1 MTEHLLLEDRVEH
14 SLHCRL
20 YILDGIVDDL
30 VEPHIDVLLV
40 RCCLRHRVRTNVES
54 DDDRI
59 GCGCKADIGLVDG
72 TDTAVNYFYYYL
84 FVGQF
89 LQTLLYSLHRTLY
102 ICLNNNIQFLDVT
115 GLNLREQI
123 IQRHLRLGI
132 FDQTVLAFGNIG
144 LGKCSCL
151 LLRIHGNEC
160 LACLRYR

>member
-1 MTEHLLLEDRVEH
+1 MIALDADARLTSD
-14 SLHCRL
+14 SLMA
-20 YILDGIVDDL
+20 
-30 VEPHIDVLLV
+30 P
-40 RCCLRHRVRTNVES
+40 TPP
-54 DDDRI
+54 RI
-59 GCGCKADIGLVDG
+59 
-72 TDTAVNYFYYYL
+72 TYYYF
-84 FVGQF
+84 FVGQL

-160 LACLRYR
+160 LACLRY

>member
-1 MTEHLLLEDRVEH
+1 M
-14 SLHCRL
+14 
-20 YILDGIVDDL
+20 
-30 VEPHIDVLLV
+30 
-40 RCCLRHRVRTNVES
+40 S
-54 DDDRI
+54 DCI

-72 TDTAVNYFYYYL
+72 TDTAVNYFYYYS

-132 FDQTVLAFGNIG
+132 FGSDGSALEIIG